1 MLPVTLRTAR
11 LVLAPPTEADVDAIA
26 AGASDPEV
34 PRWTVVPS
42 PYTRADAEDFVEKTT
57 RWWDEG
63 TEFTWAI
70 HLADG
75 FAGMIGLHRA
85 APGGSAE
92 IGYWM
97 APAARG
103 KGYLVEAARAVV
115 DFGFAPGGLALVRIE
130 WRASVGNVPSARAAR
145 ALGFRYEGLLRQ
157 ALTSPR
163 GRYDGWIAGLLATDD
178 RTPVAWPVLK

>member
-42 PYTRADAEDFVEKTT
+42 PYTRADAEDFVEKTA

-103 KGYLVEAARAVV
+103 RDTWSKLPERSSTSASRPADSPWSASSG
-115 DFGFAPGGLALVRIE
+115 VRP
-130 WRASVGNVPSARAAR
+130 WA
-145 ALGFRYEGLLRQ
+145 
-157 ALTSPR
+157 TSPPPAR
-163 GRYDGWIAGLLATDD
+163 PARSASATRDCCGR
-178 RTPVAWPVLK
+178 R